1 MSCAACSTKSLRS
14 FLRSFNYI
22 ESHEPAKPK
31 LPYNIRQVPK
41 RSFNTSPSNKYRFS
55 LPVSGQ
61 SQLSAA
67 STKSDDAYLPFVK
80 LATDGDHDGHLSSWL
95 ATSIANQKP
104 PSHQVQ
110 AESLV
115 VGGQPVGSPVVA
127 RRSLS
132 LNAEAG
138 GGVGSEI
145 ASSDIYSESA
155 RSSTVTYGRDLGVR
169 FGRNHRRGGNLSTNQ
184 HSTYKEAGPRDV
196 AMASA
201 KRPSRSLRLAGA
213 GQTSL
218 RPTSANAIRE
228 TTEKTSREGGRRTR
242 AVNFAGSAQ
251 PASGKRDGNRERE
264 VWQTQKSALA
274 QKFGAQ
280 GWAPRKRLSPDALD
294 GIRALHAQY
303 PDKYTTPVLADQ
315 FKVSPEAIRR
325 ILKSRWRPSEEEEVD
340 RRQRWDK
347 RGEIIWGQ
355 MVEIGIKPPK
365 KWREM
370 GIRTHQDDV
379 TKSKRQEGT
388 ASATHLNV
396 VQRSKFRDMDSGG
409 PDYDT
414 FTKGSLADRIV

>member
-1 MSCAACSTKSLRS
+1 MSCAACSAKSLRS
-14 FLRSFNYI
+14 FLRSFNHL
-22 ESHEPAKPK
+22 ESHDPAKPT
-31 LPYNIRQVPK
+31 LPYNIRQATK
-41 RSFNTSPSNKYRFS
+41 RPFNTSSSNKYRSS
-55 LPVSGQ
+55 LPAS
-61 SQLSAA
+61 SQLQPSEA
-67 STKSDDAYLPFVK
+67 STKLDDAYLPFVK
-80 LATDGDHDGHLSSWL
+80 LETGAGHDRHLPSWL
-95 ATSIANQKP
+95 ATSITNPKP
-104 PSHQVQ
+104 RSQQVPAKSLVAADQ
-110 AESLV
+110 PVESLV
-115 VGGQPVGSPVVA
+115 VASQ
-127 RRSLS
+127 SLS

-138 GGVGSEI
+138 FGVGSEN
-145 ASSDIYSESA
+145 APTDIESEPA
-155 RSSTVTYGRDLGVR
+155 RSSTFTCGKETGLR
-169 FGRNHRRGGNLSTNQ
+169 FGRKLPRSGKLAINEQRTYEEVSQRG
-184 HSTYKEAGPRDV
+184 D
-196 AMASA
+196 AMAST
-201 KRPSRSLRLAGA
+201 KRPSRSLRSVGA

-218 RPTSANAIRE
+218 KPTSQNAIWD
-228 TTEKTSREGGRRTR
+228 TTEKASRGGGRTR
-242 AVNFAGSAQ
+242 AVKFAGSVQ
-251 PASGKRDGNRERE
+251 PASGKSYGKRERE
-264 VWQTQKSALA
+264 VWQTQKTALA

-370 GIRTHQDDV
+370 GIGRHQDDF
-379 TKSKRQEGT
+379 TKSKRQKGT
-388 ASATHLNV
+388 ASATHLNM
-396 VQRSKFRDMDSGG
+396 VQRYKFRDTDSGG